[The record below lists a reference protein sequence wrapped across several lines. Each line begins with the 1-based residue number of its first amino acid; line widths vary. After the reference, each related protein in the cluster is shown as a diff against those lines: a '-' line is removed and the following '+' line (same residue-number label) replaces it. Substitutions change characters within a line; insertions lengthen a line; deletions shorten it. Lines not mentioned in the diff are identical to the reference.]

1 MFYKLKKYNVLRFMI
16 SENKFFNFSL
26 IILFIFSSVNMF
38 GKTQNDKAEFLD
50 QKNNDLVE
58 ENLRIIDSTIA
69 TAYQLNDK
77 AVLSEAYIEKGNY
90 FLDQRNYNNAVKN
103 FTISKQL
110 STEIKDDF
118 TYYLSLVGIA
128 KTKENLHETKESIK
142 LYEESLLYFEKHKH
156 QPKSFSIYLS
166 ILGKLS
172 YLYSK
177 TNHLKKSDF
186 YNKIELSETVDTAN
200 YQYALKNKGIIDFYK
215 KDYNSAFNTLKK
227 VQQAFWKQND
237 IKWYVI
243 SEQFLGEILYQQKR
257 NKEAITY
264 FENVVEFSKQY
275 KILDEELR
283 LSFERVVEYN
293 EKYGNNRD
301 KLLSVNNL
309 LSFDSL
315 FYVADKTI
323 LKPNVEKYENTFLKT
338 ERNLLNEKN
347 QNFKR
352 TSFLSLVVILIFGGI
367 VFYKLNQKHQKK
379 KNYLQKR
386 LDDISLKELDV
397 KQKNKLTNS
406 KVDVIFDEDFEQSL
420 QLFEQ
425 QKLFLN
431 PKFSLNDLVIE
442 LNANRT
448 IVSNYINRSRSKN
461 FNQYI
466 NELRINHILNRFV
479 DEPNLKKY
487 TIDALAEETGFNSRK
502 TFSDAFLE
510 HSGFRPSQYL
520 RNMPE

>member
-1 MFYKLKKYNVLRFMI
+1 MLRFII
-16 SENKFFNFSL
+16 SGNRFLKF
-26 IILFIFSSVNMF
+26 ITVILFIFSSINMF
-38 GKTQNDKAEFLD
+38 GKTQNDKAEFLR

-58 ENLRIIDSTIA
+58 ENLRIIDSTIS
-69 TAYQLNDK
+69 TAYRLKDK
-77 AVLSEAYIEKGNY
+77 VVLSEAYIEKGNY
-90 FLDQRNYNNAVKN
+90 FLEQRNYNNALKN

-118 TYYLSLVGIA
+118 TFYSSLVGIA
-128 KTKENLHETKESIK
+128 KTKENLHEIKESIA
-142 LYEESLLYFEKHKH
+142 LYETSLPYFEKHKQ

-177 TNHLKKSDF
+177 TNHLNKSDY
-186 YNKIELSETVDTAN
+186 YNKIELSETVDTVN

-227 VQQAFWKQND
+227 AQQVFWKQND

-243 SEQFLGEILYQQKR
+243 SEQFLGEILYQQNR
-257 NKEAITY
+257 NKEAIQY

-283 LSFERVVEYN
+283 LSYERVVEYN

-315 FYVADKTI
+315 FYVADHTV
-323 LKPNVEKYENTFLKT
+323 LKPNLEKYENTFLKT
-338 ERNLLNEKN
+338 ERNLLKEKN
-347 QNFKR
+347 QYFKR
-352 TSFLSLVVILIFGGI
+352 TSFLGLVAILIFGGI
-367 VFYKLNQKHQKK
+367 VFYKMNQKHQKK
-379 KNYLQKR
+379 KNYLQKC
-386 LDDISLKELDV
+386 LDEISIIEADIKEENQV
-397 KQKNKLTNS
+397 EKTKFE
-406 KVDVIFDEDFEQSL
+406 VEIDEDFEQSL
-420 QLFEQ
+420 QLFEE

-431 PKFSLNDLVIE
+431 PKFSLNDLVLE

-466 NELRINHILNRFV
+466 NELRINHLLKRFA

-510 HSGFRPSQYL
+510 HTGFRPSNYIKK
-520 RNMPE
+520 NTF